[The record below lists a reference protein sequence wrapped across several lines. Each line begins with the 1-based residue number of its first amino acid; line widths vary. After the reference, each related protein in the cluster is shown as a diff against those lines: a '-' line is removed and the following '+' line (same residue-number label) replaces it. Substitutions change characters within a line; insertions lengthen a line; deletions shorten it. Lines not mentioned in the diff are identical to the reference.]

1 MSALPR
7 VHTAQAGSPRQ
18 RGEGL
23 RIGVVRFLP
32 RGVSKRDYA
41 RKNYFDVW
49 LPSLAPSRPLLSR
62 FLKSGVPITTF
73 FRQFRKE
80 MEGTE
85 PRQVI
90 KLLAEIAKRTPIAIC
105 CYCEDEA
112 RCHRSVLIELIC
124 KANHSY

>member
-1 MSALPR
+1 MRLHVQTTR
-7 VHTAQAGSPRQ
+7 AGSPRQ

-23 RIGVVRFLP
+23 RIGAVRFLP

-62 FLKSGVPITTF
+62 FLKSGMPITTF

-80 MEGTE
+80 MKGTE

-90 KLLAEIAKRTPIAIC
+90 KLLAEIAKRTPITLC
-105 CYCEDEA
+105 CYCEDEH
-112 RCHRSVLIELIC
+112 RCHRSVLIELIR
-124 KANHSY
+124 KANHSR

>member
-7 VHTAQAGSPRQ
+7 VHTAQAGSRRQ

-23 RIGVVRFLP
+23 RIGAVRFLP

-49 LPSLAPSRPLLSR
+49 LPSLAPSRPLLTR
-62 FLKSGVPITTF
+62 FLKSGMPVATF
-73 FRQFRKE
+73 FRQYRKE

-90 KLLAEIAKRTPIAIC
+90 RLLAEITKHMPITLC
-105 CYCEDEA
+105 CYCEDER

-124 KANHSY
+124 KANHSH

>member
-1 MSALPR
+1 MRLR

-23 RIGVVRFLP
+23 RIGAVRFLP

-62 FLKSGVPITTF
+62 FLKSGMLVATF
-73 FRQFRKE
+73 FRQYRKE
-80 MEGTE
+80 MESTE

-105 CYCEDEA
+105 CYCEDER
-112 RCHRSVLIELIC
+112 RCHRSVLIELIR
-124 KANHSY
+124 KANHSR

>member
-1 MSALPR
+1 LNALPR
-7 VHTAQAGSPRQ
+7 VHTARAGSPRQ

-23 RIGVVRFLP
+23 RIGTVRFLP
-32 RGVSKRDYA
+32 RGVSKKDYA

-49 LPSLAPSRPLLSR
+49 LPSLAPSRQLLSR
-62 FLKSGVPITTF
+62 FLKAGMPVATF
-73 FRQFRKE
+73 FRQYRTE

-90 KLLAEIAKRTPIAIC
+90 RLLAEIAKRTPIAIC

-112 RCHRSVLIELIC
+112 RCHRSVLIELIR
-124 KANHSY
+124 KANHSH

>member
-1 MSALPR
+1 MRLHVQTTR
-7 VHTAQAGSPRQ
+7 AGSPRQ

-32 RGVSKRDYA
+32 RGVSKKDYA
-41 RKNYFDVW
+41 QKNYFDVW

-62 FLKSGVPITTF
+62 FLKSGMPVATF
-73 FRQFRKE
+73 FRQYRKE
-80 MEGTE
+80 MESTE

-105 CYCEDEA
+105 CYCDDER
-112 RCHRSVLIELIC
+112 RCHRSVVIELIR
-124 KANHSY
+124 KANHSR

>member
-1 MSALPR
+1 MALR
-7 VHTAQAGSPRQ
+7 VQTTRAGSPRQ

-23 RIGVVRFLP
+23 RIGAVRFLP

-62 FLKSGVPITTF
+62 FLKSGMPVATF
-73 FRQFRKE
+73 FRQYRKE
-80 MEGTE
+80 MENTE
-85 PRQVI
+85 PHQVI

-112 RCHRSVLIELIC
+112 RCHRSVLIQLIR
-124 KANHSY
+124 KVNQSR

>member
-1 MSALPR
+1 MSLR

-18 RGEGL
+18 RDEGL
-23 RIGVVRFLP
+23 RIGAVRFLP

-49 LPSLAPSRPLLSR
+49 LPSLAPSRPLLTR
-62 FLKSGVPITTF
+62 FLKSGMPVATF
-73 FRQFRKE
+73 FRRYRKE
-80 MEGTE
+80 MENTE

-105 CYCEDEA
+105 CYCEDEH
-112 RCHRSVLIELIC
+112 RCHRPVLIELIR
-124 KANHSY
+124 KVSQSR

>member
-1 MSALPR
+1 MRLR

-23 RIGVVRFLP
+23 RIGAVRFLP
-32 RGVSKRDYA
+32 RGVSKKDYA

-62 FLKSGVPITTF
+62 FLKSAMLVATF
-73 FRQFRKE
+73 FRQYRKE
-80 MEGTE
+80 MESTE

-105 CYCEDEA
+105 CYCEDER
-112 RCHRSVLIELIC
+112 RCHRSVLIELIR
-124 KANHSY
+124 KANHSR